1 MTEFGTITQGEKYIS
16 KGLTMPHP

>member
-16 KGLTMPHP
+16 KGLAMPHP